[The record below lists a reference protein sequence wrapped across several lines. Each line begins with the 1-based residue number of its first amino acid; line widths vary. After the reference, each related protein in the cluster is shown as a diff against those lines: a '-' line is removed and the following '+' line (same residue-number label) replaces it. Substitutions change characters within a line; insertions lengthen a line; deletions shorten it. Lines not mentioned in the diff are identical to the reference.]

1 MAATCPLEDRSRW
14 MTSLSVTPLA
24 CPSLGRE
31 SRVIYCPQIGRGL
44 PNNCK
49 VTNEALRRALARN
62 VRERMEKDPTL
73 NSGPKLGLRAGLG
86 KSTIQHVLNQ
96 DAAATIDTV
105 AALARAFGCQP
116 FELLVDSDAARAE
129 ALKRMLG

>member
-1 MAATCPLEDRSRW
+1 MAAIWPFEAWSRW
-14 MTSLSVTPLA
+14 MTSVSVTPIA
-24 CPSLGRE
+24 CPSLGRS
-31 SRVIYCPQIGRGL
+31 SRTIYCPQIGRGF
-44 PNNCK
+44 PNNGR